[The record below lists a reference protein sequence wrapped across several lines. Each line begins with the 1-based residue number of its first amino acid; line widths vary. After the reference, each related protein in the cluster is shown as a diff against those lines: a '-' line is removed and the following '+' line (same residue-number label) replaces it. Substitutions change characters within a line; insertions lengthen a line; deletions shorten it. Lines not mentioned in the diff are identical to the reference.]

1 MNENC
6 SFRMGCGWIING
18 CFSPLGCLQRLFTRK
33 IQNDKQEA
41 NRMTKKTSGIHHI
54 TAIVGH
60 PQENVDFYAGVL
72 GLRLVKQTV
81 NFDDPGTYHL
91 YFGNEGGKPGTI
103 ITFFPWAGARRGII
117 GDGQVGV
124 TSYAVPKGAMKFWEQ
139 RLEKFHINCEKT
151 ERFHEQYLQFEDP
164 HGLRLEIVEREEGE
178 TNTWTFGGISPDT
191 AIKGFGGAT
200 LFSVQPGKTAELLE
214 KVMGLELVGQEG
226 DFIRFRSSADV
237 GNIIDL
243 KATPAGRG
251 QMGVGTVH
259 HIAWRAIDDHDQL
272 EWQKYVAA
280 NGYAVTPVQDR
291 NYFNAIYFREHG
303 EILFEIAT
311 DPPGFAHDESHE
323 TMGEKL
329 MLPPQ
334 YEHYRE
340 QLERRLMPIKVRELE
355 E

>member
-1 MNENC
+1 M
-6 SFRMGCGWIING
+6 S
-18 CFSPLGCLQRLFTRK
+18 
-33 IQNDKQEA
+33 
-41 NRMTKKTSGIHHI
+41 KKTMGIHHI

-103 ITFFPWAGARRGII
+103 ITFFPWAGARQGVI

-124 TSYAVPKGAMKFWEQ
+124 TSYVVPRGAMEFWEN
-139 RLEKFHINCEKT
+139 RLEKFNISYTKM
-151 ERFHEQYLQFEDP
+151 ERFGEKYLEFDDP
-164 HGLRLEIVEREEGE
+164 HGLHLEIVEREGGE
-178 TNTWTFGGISPDT
+178 VNTWTFGDVTPDV

-200 LFSVQPGKTAELLE
+200 LLSVQPNETAELLE
-214 KVMGLELVGQEG
+214 KVMGLELVGKEG
-226 DFIRFRSSADV
+226 DFARYRATADI

-243 KATPAGRG
+243 KLTPIGRG

-259 HIAWRAIDDHDQL
+259 HIAWRAIDDQDQL
-272 EWQKYVAA
+272 DWQKYVAA
-280 NGYAVTPVQDR
+280 NGYGVTSVRDR

-311 DPPGFAHDESHE
+311 DPPGFAHDESQA

-329 MLPPQ
+329 MLPEQ
-334 YEHYRE
+334 YETHRE
-340 QLERRLMPIKVRELE
+340 QIKRVLLPFEVRELD
-355 E
+355 

>member
-1 MNENC
+1 M
-6 SFRMGCGWIING
+6 S
-18 CFSPLGCLQRLFTRK
+18 
-33 IQNDKQEA
+33 
-41 NRMTKKTSGIHHI
+41 KKTMGIHHI

-103 ITFFPWAGARRGII
+103 ITFFPWADAYQGKI

-124 TSYAVPKGAMKFWEQ
+124 TSYAVPKGALSFWES
-139 RLEKFHINCEKT
+139 RLEKFDIPYTKIT
-151 ERFHEQYLQFEDP
+151 RFGETYLEFDDP
-164 HGLRLEIVEREEGE
+164 HGLHLEIVEREEGE
-178 TNTWTFGGISPDT
+178 INNWTFGDVTPEV

-200 LFSVQPGKTAELLE
+200 LFSSHPDKTAELLE
-214 KVMGLELVGQEG
+214 KVMGLEKVDEEG
-226 DFIRFRSSADV
+226 DFVRYRSTAEI

-243 KATPAGRG
+243 KVVPSGRG
-251 QMGVGTVH
+251 QMGVGTGH
-259 HIAWRAIDDHDQL
+259 HIAWRAIDDQDQL
-272 EWQKYVAA
+272 DWQKYVAE
-280 NGYAVTPVQDR
+280 NGYGVTPVQDR

-323 TMGEKL
+323 TMGEQL
-329 MLPPQ
+329 MLPAQ
-334 YEHYRE
+334 YEQYRE
-340 QLERRLMPIKVRELE
+340 QLERSLIPIKVRNLD
-355 E
+355 

>member
-1 MNENC
+1 M
-6 SFRMGCGWIING
+6 S
-18 CFSPLGCLQRLFTRK
+18 
-33 IQNDKQEA
+33 
-41 NRMTKKTSGIHHI
+41 KKTMGIHHI

-103 ITFFPWAGARRGII
+103 ITFFPWAGARQGVI

-124 TSYAVPKGAMKFWEQ
+124 TSYVVPKGAMEFWEN
-139 RLEKFHINCEKT
+139 RLEKFNISYTKM
-151 ERFHEQYLQFEDP
+151 ERFGEQYLEFDDP
-164 HGLRLEIVEREEGE
+164 HGLHLEIVEREEGE
-178 TNTWTFGGISPDT
+178 VNTWTFGDVTPDV

-200 LFSVQPGKTAELLE
+200 LLSAQPNETAELLE
-214 KVMGLELVGQEG
+214 KVMGLELVGKEG
-226 DFIRFRSSADV
+226 DFARYRATADI

-243 KATPAGRG
+243 KLTSIGRG

-259 HIAWRAIDDHDQL
+259 HIAWRAIDDQDQL
-272 EWQKYVAA
+272 DWQKYVAA
-280 NGYAVTPVQDR
+280 NGYGVTSVRDR

-311 DPPGFAHDESHE
+311 DPPGFAHDESQA

-329 MLPPQ
+329 MLPEQ
-334 YEHYRE
+334 YETHRE
-340 QLERRLMPIKVRELE
+340 QIKRVLLPFEVRELD
-355 E
+355 